1 MHLTHYLTRRRRTHL
16 CRENPCIRPRLIL
29 GPACSFGQWVPRK
42 GATKGRETRLQVLAV
57 EAALITLVH
66 RLGKVEKHQL
76 QQTGIS
82 LQGVPLIVVHNQ

>member
-1 MHLTHYLTRRRRTHL
+1 MQRTHYRTWRRRTHL
-16 CRENPCIRPRLIL
+16 CRENFCIRPRLIL
-29 GPACSFGQWVPRK
+29 GTAYSFGQGVPRK

-57 EAALITLVH
+57 EAALITLAH

-82 LQGVPLIVVHNQ
+82 LQGVPLIVVHHQ